1 MPSNPSGDP
10 QQLAET
16 IRQACLHRAI
26 EAYEEARM
34 DGLCH
39 EGAWEIAVNAIQT
52 LDLGALL
59 RQQPASGGSS
69 VMNGYRQFKS

>member
-1 MPSNPSGDP
+1 MPSNPSSDP

-16 IRQACLHRAI
+16 IRQACLYRAI

-52 LDLGALL
+52 LDLGPLL
-59 RQQPASGGSS
+59 HQQPAPGGST
-69 VMNGYRQFKS
+69 VVNGRMQFKS